1 MEKKMK
7 NEKLLIKNLK
17 IYEEVLIVVDMV
29 NGFAREGMLASPLV
43 DAIVENVVDYVE
55 DARKENRLVIFIK
68 DTHDKDSIEF
78 RRFGNQ
84 PHCLRG
90 TSEANLVDELIPYEE
105 EAISFEKNS
114 TSFMFGQNP
123 NFKSKYGF
131 MEMLDGLENL
141 KKVQVCGCCTDI
153 CDTNGVLPMMN
164 YFDQNNRRVEVELL
178 EDAMATF
185 DAPWHNS
192 EQYENA
198 AYLLMEQQGAQR
210 VKKLGGE

>member
-1 MEKKMK
+1 MVKKE

-17 IYEEVLIVVDMV
+17 VYEEVLIVVDMV

-43 DAIVENVVDYVE
+43 DAIVPNVVEYVE
-55 DARKENRLVIFIK
+55 DAKKENRLVIFIK
-68 DTHDKDSIEF
+68 DTHDKDSVEF
-78 RRFGNQ
+78 RRFGDQ

-90 TSEANLVDELIPYEE
+90 TNEAQLVDELVPYEE

-114 TSFMFGQNP
+114 TSFMFGKNP
-123 NFKSKYGF
+123 NFKYGF
-131 MEMLDGLENL
+131 IEMLDGLENL

-164 YFDQNNRRVEVELL
+164 YFDENNRRVDVELL

-185 DAPWHNS
+185 NAPWHNS

-198 AYLLMEQQGAQR
+198 AYLLMEQQGAKR

>member
-1 MEKKMK
+1 MEKKME

-43 DAIVENVVDYVE
+43 DVIVENVVDYVE

-68 DTHDKDSIEF
+68 DTHDRDSVEF
-78 RRFGNQ
+78 RRFQDQ

-90 TSEANLVDELIPYEE
+90 TSEANLVDELVPYEE

-114 TSFMFGQNP
+114 TSFMFGKNP
-123 NFKSKYGF
+123 NFKTKYAF

-153 CDTNGVLPMMN
+153 CVTNGILPMMN

-178 EDAMATF
+178 EDAIETY
-185 DAPWHNS
+185 DEPWHNRDL
-192 EQYENA
+192 YHDA
-198 AYLLMEQQGAQR
+198 AYLLLEQQGAKK

>member
-1 MEKKMK
+1 MEKKIE

-17 IYEEVLIVVDMV
+17 VYEEVLIVVDMV

-43 DAIVENVVDYVE
+43 DAIVPNVVEYVE
-55 DARKENRLVIFIK
+55 EAKKENRLIIFIK
-68 DTHDKDSIEF
+68 DTHDKDSVEF
-78 RRFGNQ
+78 RRFGDE

-90 TSEANLVDELIPYEE
+90 TREAQLVDELVPYEE

-114 TSFMFGQNP
+114 TSFMFGKNP
-123 NFKSKYGF
+123 NFKYGF
-131 MEMLDGLENL
+131 IEMLDGLENL

-164 YFDQNNRRVEVELL
+164 YFDENNRRVDVELL

-198 AYLLMEQQGAQR
+198 AYLLMEQQGAKR

>member
-1 MEKKMK
+1 MEKKIE

-43 DAIVENVVDYVE
+43 DAIVPNVVEYVE
-55 DARKENRLVIFIK
+55 EAKKENRLVIFIK
-68 DTHDKDSIEF
+68 DTHDKDSVEF
-78 RRFGNQ
+78 RRFGDE

-90 TSEANLVDELIPYEE
+90 TREAQLVDELVPYEE

-114 TSFMFGQNP
+114 TSFMFGKNP
-123 NFKSKYGF
+123 NFKYGF
-131 MEMLDGLENL
+131 IEMLDGLENL

-164 YFDQNNRRVEVELL
+164 YFDENNRRVDVELL

-198 AYLLMEQQGAQR
+198 AYLLMEQQGAKR

>member
-1 MEKKMK
+1 MEKKIE

-43 DAIVENVVDYVE
+43 DAIVPNVVEYVE
-55 DARKENRLVIFIK
+55 EAKKENRLIIFIK
-68 DTHDKDSIEF
+68 DTHDKDSVEF
-78 RRFGNQ
+78 RRFGDE

-90 TSEANLVDELIPYEE
+90 TREAQLVDELVPYEE
-105 EAISFEKNS
+105 ETISFEKNS
-114 TSFMFGQNP
+114 TSFMFGKNP
-123 NFKSKYGF
+123 NFKYGF
-131 MEMLDGLENL
+131 IEMLDGLENL

-164 YFDQNNRRVEVELL
+164 YFDENNRRVDVELL
-178 EDAMATF
+178 VDAMATF

-198 AYLLMEQQGAQR
+198 AYLLMEQQGAKR

>member
-1 MEKKMK
+1 MEKKIE

-43 DAIVENVVDYVE
+43 DAIVPNVVEYVE
-55 DARKENRLVIFIK
+55 EAKKENRLIIFIK
-68 DTHDKDSIEF
+68 DTHDKDSVEF
-78 RRFGNQ
+78 RRFGDE

-90 TSEANLVDELIPYEE
+90 TREAQLVDELVPYEE
-105 EAISFEKNS
+105 ETISFEKNS
-114 TSFMFGQNP
+114 TSFMFGKNP
-123 NFKSKYGF
+123 NFKYGF
-131 MEMLDGLENL
+131 IEMLDGLENL

-164 YFDQNNRRVEVELL
+164 YFDENNRRVDVELL

-198 AYLLMEQQGAQR
+198 AYLLMEQQGAKR

>member
-1 MEKKMK
+1 MEKKIE

-17 IYEEVLIVVDMV
+17 VYEEVLIVVDMV

-43 DAIVENVVDYVE
+43 DAIVPNVVEYVE
-55 DARKENRLVIFIK
+55 EAKKENRLIIFIK
-68 DTHDKDSIEF
+68 DTHDKDSVEF
-78 RRFGNQ
+78 RRFGDE

-90 TSEANLVDELIPYEE
+90 TREAQLVDELVPYEE
-105 EAISFEKNS
+105 ETISFEKNS
-114 TSFMFGQNP
+114 TSFMFGKNP
-123 NFKSKYGF
+123 NFKYGF
-131 MEMLDGLENL
+131 IEMLDGLENL

-164 YFDQNNRRVEVELL
+164 YFDENNRRVDVELL

-198 AYLLMEQQGAQR
+198 AYLLMEQQGAKR